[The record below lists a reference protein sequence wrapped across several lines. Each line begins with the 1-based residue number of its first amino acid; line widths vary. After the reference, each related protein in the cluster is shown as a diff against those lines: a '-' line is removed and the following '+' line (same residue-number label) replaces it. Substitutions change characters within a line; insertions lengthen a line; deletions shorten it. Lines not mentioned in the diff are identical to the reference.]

1 MFDPAKTTPIKAGGF
16 MLHPAG
22 FHHWDGA
29 KDQEVIVQIIG
40 MGPVQ
45 TVNTEVKR

>member
-1 MFDPAKTTPIKAGGF
+1 

-22 FHHWDGA
+22 LHHWDGA

-40 MGPVQ
+40 IGPVQ
-45 TVNTEVKR
+45 TVNTEKK